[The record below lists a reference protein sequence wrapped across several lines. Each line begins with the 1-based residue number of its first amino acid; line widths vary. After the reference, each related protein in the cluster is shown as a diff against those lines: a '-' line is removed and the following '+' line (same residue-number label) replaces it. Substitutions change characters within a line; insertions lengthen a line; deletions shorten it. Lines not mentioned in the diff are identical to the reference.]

1 MWHELGTGMRRS
13 IERGTLRQGTEVLR
27 RLGHRIDDDRA
38 GRPQG
43 VGRACPDDSDG
54 VALARRVPA
63 RTADRVAA
71 DQHATWTA
79 GAGWNAGRSPD
90 RSPRSASA
98 AKTLGAVAPSLG
110 RARRT
115 RRPPPPGPWRAD
127 RLGLTS
133 ADIPGAVPTTFAHGG
148 IAFAPALSTGPRP
161 RPYRYG
167 MQSYTIGQA
176 ARLLG
181 VSPDTARRW
190 ADAGRVVTHR
200 DEGGRRLID
209 GRDLA
214 AFSVE
219 LAKAGTGEE
228 ETSYTSVRNA
238 FPGIVTAIK
247 LGDVAAQVEIQ
258 AGPHRLV
265 SLLTREAVE
274 ELGLEVGMEATA
286 RVKSTNVHID
296 RV

>member
-1 MWHELGTGMRRS
+1 MT
-13 IERGTLRQGTEVLR
+13 
-27 RLGHRIDDDRA
+27 
-38 GRPQG
+38 
-43 VGRACPDDSDG
+43 
-54 VALARRVPA
+54 
-63 RTADRVAA
+63 
-71 DQHATWTA
+71 
-79 GAGWNAGRSPD
+79 
-90 RSPRSASA
+90 
-98 AKTLGAVAPSLG
+98 
-110 RARRT
+110 
-115 RRPPPPGPWRAD
+115 
-127 RLGLTS
+127 
-133 ADIPGAVPTTFAHGG
+133 
-148 IAFAPALSTGPRP
+148 
-161 RPYRYG
+161 G

-190 ADAGRVVTHR
+190 ADAGRMTTHR
-200 DEGGRRLID
+200 DDGGRRLVD

-219 LAKAGTGEE
+219 LARAGSAGED
-228 ETSYTSVRNA
+228 TPYTSARNA

-274 ELGLEVGMEATA
+274 ELGLEVGVEATA

-296 RV
+296 RT

>member
-1 MWHELGTGMRRS
+1 
-13 IERGTLRQGTEVLR
+13 
-27 RLGHRIDDDRA
+27 
-38 GRPQG
+38 
-43 VGRACPDDSDG
+43 
-54 VALARRVPA
+54 
-63 RTADRVAA
+63 
-71 DQHATWTA
+71 
-79 GAGWNAGRSPD
+79 
-90 RSPRSASA
+90 
-98 AKTLGAVAPSLG
+98 
-110 RARRT
+110 
-115 RRPPPPGPWRAD
+115 
-127 RLGLTS
+127 
-133 ADIPGAVPTTFAHGG
+133 
-148 IAFAPALSTGPRP
+148 
-161 RPYRYG
+161 

-190 ADAGRVVTHR
+190 ADAGRITTHR
-200 DEGGRRLID
+200 DETGRRLVD

-219 LAKAGTGEE
+219 LARSATPEDDGAP
-228 ETSYTSVRNA
+228 YTSARNA

-247 LGDVAAQVEIQ
+247 LGDVAAQVDIQ

-296 RV
+296 RT

>member
-1 MWHELGTGMRRS
+1 MT
-13 IERGTLRQGTEVLR
+13 
-27 RLGHRIDDDRA
+27 
-38 GRPQG
+38 
-43 VGRACPDDSDG
+43 
-54 VALARRVPA
+54 
-63 RTADRVAA
+63 
-71 DQHATWTA
+71 
-79 GAGWNAGRSPD
+79 
-90 RSPRSASA
+90 
-98 AKTLGAVAPSLG
+98 
-110 RARRT
+110 
-115 RRPPPPGPWRAD
+115 
-127 RLGLTS
+127 
-133 ADIPGAVPTTFAHGG
+133 
-148 IAFAPALSTGPRP
+148 
-161 RPYRYG
+161 G

-190 ADAGRVVTHR
+190 ADAGRMATHR
-200 DEGGRRLID
+200 DESGRRVID

-219 LAKAGTGEE
+219 LARTGDETA
-228 ETSYTSVRNA
+228 ETSRTSVRNA

-286 RVKSTNVHID
+286 RVKSTNVHVD
-296 RV
+296 RG

>member
-1 MWHELGTGMRRS
+1 
-13 IERGTLRQGTEVLR
+13 
-27 RLGHRIDDDRA
+27 
-38 GRPQG
+38 
-43 VGRACPDDSDG
+43 
-54 VALARRVPA
+54 
-63 RTADRVAA
+63 
-71 DQHATWTA
+71 
-79 GAGWNAGRSPD
+79 
-90 RSPRSASA
+90 
-98 AKTLGAVAPSLG
+98 
-110 RARRT
+110 
-115 RRPPPPGPWRAD
+115 
-127 RLGLTS
+127 
-133 ADIPGAVPTTFAHGG
+133 
-148 IAFAPALSTGPRP
+148 
-161 RPYRYG
+161 
-167 MQSYTIGQA
+167 MQAYTIGQA

-209 GRDLA
+209 GKDLA

-219 LAKAGTGEE
+219 LAQGGEE
-228 ETSYTSVRNA
+228 GVSYTSVRNA

-274 ELGLEVGMEATA
+274 ELSLEVGMEATA

-296 RV
+296 RP